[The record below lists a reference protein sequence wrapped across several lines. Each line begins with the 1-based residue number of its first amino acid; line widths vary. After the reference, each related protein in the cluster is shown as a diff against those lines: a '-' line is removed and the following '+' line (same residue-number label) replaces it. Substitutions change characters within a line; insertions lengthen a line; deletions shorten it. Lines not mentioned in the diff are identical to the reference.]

1 MAPIEIIINASG
13 GSFVEN
19 QTEQTVREAF
29 EANKVEIN
37 LHLARS
43 GDQIAELAN
52 AAVESDAK
60 VVVAGGGDG
69 TISSVA
75 GIVSN
80 SDKTFGVLPLGT
92 FNNFSKDLNIPQDI
106 AGAVRV
112 IAEGHTAEIDLAE
125 VNGRVFI
132 NNSSIGLY
140 PRIVRKRE
148 QLQQRLGRSK
158 WSAAIWAALRM
169 FRVSP
174 FLKVEILVNGRLFL
188 RKTPFVFVGN
198 NEYEMDLYNI
208 GRRPALDRG
217 KLSVYFIHRGGRLG
231 AFVLLFRTITGTI
244 KQWRDFEQVLTE
256 SVMIQTRRKRLDVA
270 FDGEVSLVD
279 TPLRYKILPQA
290 LRVIV
295 PAAKTETDA

>member
-1 MAPIEIIINASG
+1 MASIEVIINAGG

-19 QTEQTVREAF
+19 ETEQLLIDQFAVNGLR
-29 EANKVEIN
+29 ANIR
-37 LHLARS
+37 LARS
-43 GDQIAELAN
+43 GDQISEFAN
-52 AAVESDAK
+52 AAVGGDAT
-60 VVVAGGGDG
+60 VIIAGGGDG

-75 GIVSN
+75 GIVST
-80 SDKTFGVLPLGT
+80 SGKTFGVLPLGT

-112 IAEGHTAEIDLAE
+112 IAEGHTAVIDLAE
-125 VNGRVFI
+125 VNGRIFI

-148 QLQQRLGRSK
+148 QQQQRLGRSK

-198 NEYEMDLYNI
+198 NEYEMDLFNI
-208 GRRPALDRG
+208 GRRRALDKG

-279 TPLRYKILPQA
+279 TPLRYRILPQA
-290 LRVIV
+290 LRLIV
-295 PAAKTETDA
+295 PAAKTKTDA

>member
-1 MAPIEIIINASG
+1 MASIEVIINAGG

-19 QTEQTVREAF
+19 ETEQLLIDQFAVNGLR
-29 EANKVEIN
+29 ANIR
-37 LHLARS
+37 LARS
-43 GDQIAELAN
+43 GDQISEFAN
-52 AAVESDAK
+52 AAVGGDAT
-60 VVVAGGGDG
+60 VIIAGGGDG

-75 GIVSN
+75 GIVST
-80 SDKTFGVLPLGT
+80 SGKTFGVLPLGT

-112 IAEGHTAEIDLAE
+112 IAEGHTAVIDLAE
-125 VNGRVFI
+125 VNGRIFI

-148 QLQQRLGRSK
+148 QQQQRLGRSK

-198 NEYEMDLYNI
+198 NEYEMDLFNI
-208 GRRPALDRG
+208 GRRRALDKG

-256 SVMIQTRRKRLDVA
+256 SVMIQTRRRRLDVA

-279 TPLRYKILPQA
+279 TPLRYRILPQA
-290 LRVIV
+290 LRLIV
-295 PAAKTETDA
+295 PAAKTKTDA

>member
-1 MAPIEIIINASG
+1 MASIEVIINAGG

-19 QTEQTVREAF
+19 ETEQLLIDQFA
-29 EANKVEIN
+29 ANGLRANIR
-37 LHLARS
+37 LARS
-43 GDQIAELAN
+43 GDQISEFAN
-52 AAVESDAK
+52 AAVGGDATLII
-60 VVVAGGGDG
+60 AGGGDG

-75 GIVSN
+75 GIVST
-80 SDKTFGVLPLGT
+80 SGKTFGVLPLGT

-112 IAEGHTAEIDLAE
+112 IAEGHTAVIDLAE
-125 VNGRVFI
+125 VNGRIFI

-148 QLQQRLGRSK
+148 QQQQRLGRSK

-198 NEYEMDLYNI
+198 NEYEMDLFNI
-208 GRRPALDRG
+208 GRRRALDKG

-279 TPLRYKILPQA
+279 TPLRYRILPQA
-290 LRVIV
+290 LRLIV
-295 PAAKTETDA
+295 PAAKTKTDA

>member
-1 MAPIEIIINASG
+1 MASIEVIINAGG

-19 QTEQTVREAF
+19 ETEQLLIDQFA
-29 EANKVEIN
+29 ANGLRANIR
-37 LHLARS
+37 LARS
-43 GDQIAELAN
+43 GDQISEFAN
-52 AAVESDAK
+52 AAVGGDAT
-60 VVVAGGGDG
+60 VIIAGGGDG

-75 GIVSN
+75 GIVST
-80 SDKTFGVLPLGT
+80 SGKTFGVLPLGT

-112 IAEGHTAEIDLAE
+112 IAEGHTAVIDLAE
-125 VNGRVFI
+125 VNGRIFI

-148 QLQQRLGRSK
+148 QQQQRLGRSK

-198 NEYEMDLYNI
+198 NEYEMDLFNI
-208 GRRPALDRG
+208 GRRRALDKG

-279 TPLRYKILPQA
+279 TPLRYRILPQA
-290 LRVIV
+290 LRLIV
-295 PAAKTETDA
+295 PAAKTKTDA